1 MKGMLTVEDH
11 NRDVV
16 GLKYVYPVVS
26 RRAGGV
32 SVGINLN
39 PNNACNWHCV
49 YCQVPE
55 LKRGRAPVIDIDR
68 LEREL
73 EHMLSDIRDGD
84 FMARYVD
91 QTLRR
96 LCDIAFSGNG
106 EPTSAAGF
114 ADIVTRVGTIRERF
128 GYGDEVPLRL
138 ITNGSLVGQEGV
150 LDGIGRL
157 AGFNGEVWFKVDAA
171 SPDDIR
177 RINGVERDAGQMA
190 RQLALCAVRCPTWVQ
205 TCMFAWDR
213 EPPNEPAIQAYL
225 ELLRRAAADG
235 VRGVLL
241 YGVARPSLQPEAD
254 RVSRLPR
261 EWLERLGQRIVSE
274 TGLTTSV
281 SP

>member
-1 MKGMLTVEDH
+1 MKGVLTVEDH
-11 NRDVV
+11 NRGVA

-49 YCQVPE
+49 YCQVPG
-55 LKRGRAPVIDIDR
+55 LKRGRAPAIDVPR

-73 EHMLSDIRDGD
+73 EYMLGDIRGGD
-84 FMARYVD
+84 FMLRHVD
-91 QTLRR
+91 MPLRK

-114 ADIVTRVGTIRERF
+114 ADIVARVGAVRERL

-138 ITNGSLVGQEGV
+138 ITNGSLIGQEGV
-150 LDGIGRL
+150 LEGVSAL
-157 AGFNGEVWFKVDAA
+157 ARFAGEVWFKVDAVA
-171 SPDDIR
+171 GDDIR
-177 RINGVERDAGQMA
+177 RINGVVRGAELAA
-190 RQLALCAVRCPTWVQ
+190 RQLARCASQCPTWVQ
-205 TCMFAWDR
+205 TCMFAWDGLPPR
-213 EPPNEPAIQAYL
+213 EGAIEAYL
-225 ELLRRAAADG
+225 DFLRQAAADG

-241 YGVARPSLQPEAD
+241 YGVARPSMQPEAAL
-254 RVSRLPR
+254 VSRLPAQ
-261 EWLERLGQRIVSE
+261 WLEGLGRRIVNE
-274 TGLTTSV
+274 TGLTTRV

>member
-1 MKGMLTVEDH
+1 MKGILTVEDH
-11 NRDVV
+11 NRDVA

-39 PNNACNWHCV
+39 TNNACNWHCV
-49 YCQVPE
+49 YCQVPD
-55 LKRGRAPVIDIDR
+55 LTRGRAPEIDVDR

-73 EHMLSDIRDGD
+73 ERMLFDIRDGD
-84 FMARYVD
+84 FMIRHVD
-91 QTLRR
+91 APLRR

-106 EPTSAAGF
+106 EPTSAAGL
-114 ADIVTRVGTIRERF
+114 ANIVERVGKVRERL
-128 GYGDEVPLRL
+128 GYGNEVPLRL

-157 AGFNGEVWFKVDAA
+157 ARFAGEVWFKVDAI
-171 SPDDIR
+171 STEDIR
-177 RINGVERDAGQMA
+177 RINGVERDATSMA
-190 RQLALCAVRCPTWVQ
+190 RQLARCAGQCPTWVQ
-205 TCMFAWDR
+205 TCMFGWDG
-213 EPPNEPAIQAYL
+213 EPPSDAAIQAYMDFL
-225 ELLRRAAADG
+225 QGAASDG

-241 YGVARPSLQPEAD
+241 YGVARPSLQPEAGH
-254 RVSRLPR
+254 VSRLPR
-261 EWLERLGQRIVSE
+261 EWLERLGRRIVNE

>member
-114 ADIVTRVGTIRERF
+114 ADIVTRVGTIRERV